1 MKSSVRL
8 LLFVALLLPFRGA
21 LAVSGWLCQTDLP
34 SSASMTAHAHE
45 HRTAPVADPSG
56 DADHGGCH
64 GGGEHGAQPHS
75 GSSSCHLCS
84 SVCGAPA
91 VASTSAQFHGMPP
104 PGAERFAAIA
114 PPRVEFAFG
123 GLERPPRTI

>member
-1 MKSSVRL
+1 MRSSVRL
-8 LLFVALLLPFRGA
+8 VLFVALLLPFRGA
-21 LAVSGWLCQTDLP
+21 LAVSGWLCQTDVP
-34 SSASMTAHAHE
+34 SSAPL
-45 HRTAPVADPSG
+45 TAPAHSHHSAPIADTS
-56 DADHGGCH
+56 DADRGGCH
-64 GGGEHGAQPHS
+64 GGGEHGTQPHS

-91 VASTSAQFHGMPP
+91 VASASAQFHGMPP